1 MVAHNIFQLDGEET
15 MKIRNQISMAVLSGL
30 GFIGMAVAADQAQV
44 ATLVRIDGAAV
55 ASQDAKYV
63 PAREGMTLKEGD
75 RLMVLEGGSAILAFA
90 DGCQYELG
98 EMAMLA
104 VQGIST
110 CAANGVGVYK
120 VDPKSGIADGAVPQ
134 PQLAAIGN
142 KKARGK
148 AQCDAAAKN
157 ANPKDDCDCEER
169 RNNGDKDDDCPP
181 VAVIGGGAAAVGTGT
196 GTAGTAGA
204 TTGGVLGM
212 SVAGTAAVSAIA
224 VVGVGAAVASTNDS
238 NNNDNLIP
246 TPPLSNPPPPH
257 SN

>member
-1 MVAHNIFQLDGEET
+1 
-15 MKIRNQISMAVLSGL
+15 MKICHQISVAVLSGL
-30 GFIGMAVAADQAQV
+30 GFVGMALAADQAQV

-75 RLMVLEGGSAILAFA
+75 RLMVLEGGSAILAFT

-98 EMAMLA
+98 QMAMLA

-120 VDPKSGIADGAVPQ
+120 VDPKSGVADGATPQ

-142 KKARGK
+142 KKARSK

-157 ANPKDDCDCEER
+157 DNRNDDCDCEER
-169 RNNGDKDDDCPP
+169 RNNNDKDDDCPP
-181 VAVIGGGAAAVGTGT
+181 VAALGGGAAVAGT
-196 GTAGTAGA
+196 GTAGTAAA
-204 TTGGVLGM
+204 TTGGIMGL
-212 SVAGTAAVSAIA
+212 SAGATAA
-224 VVGVGAAVASTNDS
+224 VVGVAVVGVAAAASASN
-238 NNNDNLIP
+238 NNNDNP
-246 TPPLSNPPPPH
+246 TPPISR
-257 SN
+257 

>member
-1 MVAHNIFQLDGEET
+1 
-15 MKIRNQISMAVLSGL
+15 MKIRNQISVAVLSGL
-30 GFIGMAVAADQAQV
+30 GFVGMALAADQAQV

-75 RLMVLEGGSAILAFA
+75 RLMVLEGGSAILAFT

-98 EMAMLA
+98 QMAMLA

-120 VDPKSGIADGAVPQ
+120 VDPKSGVADGAIPQ

-142 KKARGK
+142 KKARSK

-157 ANPKDDCDCEER
+157 DNRNDDCDCEER
-169 RNNGDKDDDCPP
+169 RNNKDKDDDCPP
-181 VAVIGGGAAAVGTGT
+181 VAALGGGAAVAGT
-196 GTAGTAGA
+196 GTAGTAAA
-204 TTGGVLGM
+204 TTGGIFGLG
-212 SVAGTAAVSAIA
+212 AGATAAAVGVVAVGVAAGVSA
-224 VVGVGAAVASTNDS
+224 SNN
-238 NNNDNLIP
+238 NNNDNPIP
-246 TPPLSNPPPPH
+246 ISIQ
-257 SN
+257 

>member
-1 MVAHNIFQLDGEET
+1 
-15 MKIRNQISMAVLSGL
+15 MKIRNQINLAILSSLGL
-30 GFIGMAVAADQAQV
+30 IGMAVAADQAQV

-55 ASQDAKYV
+55 ASQDANYV

-90 DGCQYELG
+90 DGCQFELG

-104 VQGIST
+104 VQGVST
-110 CAANGVGVYK
+110 CAANGGGVYK

-142 KKARGK
+142 KKARSK

-169 RNNGDKDDDCPP
+169 RNNSDKDDDCPP
-181 VAVIGGGAAAVGTGT
+181 VAVDRWWGRRCGGYRNGWNCWGNNGRHPGYGCRGYAA
-196 GTAGTAGA
+196 
-204 TTGGVLGM
+204 
-212 SVAGTAAVSAIA
+212 
-224 VVGVGAAVASTNDS
+224 DS
-238 NNNDNLIP
+238 W
-246 TPPLSNPPPPH
+246 H
-257 SN
+257 SRCCWRCCGRVRRK

>member
-1 MVAHNIFQLDGEET
+1 
-15 MKIRNQISMAVLSGL
+15 MKIRNQISVAVLSGL
-30 GFIGMAVAADQAQV
+30 GFVGMALAADQAQV

-75 RLMVLEGGSAILAFA
+75 RLMVLEGGSAILAFT

-98 EMAMLA
+98 QMAMLA

-120 VDPKSGIADGAVPQ
+120 VDPKSGVADGATPQ

-142 KKARGK
+142 KKARSK

-157 ANPKDDCDCEER
+157 DNRNDDCDCEER
-169 RNNGDKDDDCPP
+169 GKNDDDDDDCPP
-181 VAVIGGGAAAVGTGT
+181 VVVVPPAGGAGGLM
-196 GTAGTAGA
+196 GLSAGA
-204 TTGGVLGM
+204 T
-212 SVAGTAAVSAIA
+212 AA
-224 VVGVGAAVASTNDS
+224 VVGVGVVGVAAAVSAT
-238 NNNDNLIP
+238 NNNDNNNP
-246 TPPLSNPPPPH
+246 TPPISN
-257 SN
+257 

>member
-1 MVAHNIFQLDGEET
+1 

-44 ATLVRIDGAAV
+44 ATLVRIDGAAI

-110 CAANGVGVYK
+110 CAAKGVGVYK
-120 VDPKSGIADGAVPQ
+120 VDPRSGVADGAVPQ
-134 PQLAAIGN
+134 AQLAAIGN
-142 KKARGK
+142 KKARSK

-169 RNNGDKDDDCPP
+169 RNNDDKDDDCPP
-181 VAVIGGGAAAVGTGT
+181 VALLPGATGGGA
-196 GTAGTAGA
+196 
-204 TTGGVLGM
+204 GGVL
-212 SVAGTAAVSAIA
+212 AGTTGAMVFGGAA
-224 VVGVGAAVASTNDS
+224 VVGLAAVAVAS
-238 NNNDNLIP
+238 NNNDNDNNLGPI
-246 TPPLSNPPPPH
+246 SAQ
-257 SN
+257 

>member
-1 MVAHNIFQLDGEET
+1 
-15 MKIRNQISMAVLSGL
+15 MKIRNQISVAVLSGL
-30 GFIGMAVAADQAQV
+30 GFVGMALAADQAQV

-75 RLMVLEGGSAILAFA
+75 RLMVLEGGSAILAFT

-98 EMAMLA
+98 QMAMLA

-120 VDPKSGIADGAVPQ
+120 VDPKSGIADGATPQ

-142 KKARGK
+142 KKARSK

-157 ANPKDDCDCEER
+157 ANPNDDCDCEER
-169 RNNGDKDDDCPP
+169 RNNNDKDDDCPP
-181 VAVIGGGAAAVGTGT
+181 VAVVPPGSGGTGGLMGMSAGATAAAVG
-196 GTAGTAGA
+196 
-204 TTGGVLGM
+204 
-212 SVAGTAAVSAIA
+212 
-224 VVGVGAAVASTNDS
+224 VGVIGIGAIVATTNDS
-238 NNNDNLIP
+238 DNNNP
-246 TPPLSNPPPPH
+246 VPPISR
-257 SN
+257 

>member
-1 MVAHNIFQLDGEET
+1 

-44 ATLVRIDGAAV
+44 ATLVRIDGAAI

-110 CAANGVGVYK
+110 CAAKGVGVYK
-120 VDPKSGIADGAVPQ
+120 VDPKSGVADGAVPQ
-134 PQLAAIGN
+134 AQLAAIGN
-142 KKARGK
+142 KKARSK

-169 RNNGDKDDDCPP
+169 RNNDDKDDDCPP
-181 VAVIGGGAAAVGTGT
+181 VAVVG
-196 GTAGTAGA
+196 
-204 TTGGVLGM
+204 
-212 SVAGTAAVSAIA
+212 S
-224 VVGVGAAVASTNDS
+224 GAAVAGAGGATGGILGMSAAATAAVVGAGFVGVAAAAAATNGDD
-238 NNNDNLIP
+238 NNNP
-246 TPPLSNPPPPH
+246 TPPPISN
-257 SN
+257 

>member
-1 MVAHNIFQLDGEET
+1 
-15 MKIRNQISMAVLSGL
+15 MKIRNQITMAVLSGL

-75 RLMVLEGGSAILAFA
+75 RLMVLEGGSAILSFA

-98 EMAMLA
+98 EMAVLA

-120 VDPKSGIADGAVPQ
+120 VDPKSGIADGALPQ

-142 KKARGK
+142 KKARSK
-148 AQCDAAAKN
+148 AECDRVAKN

-169 RNNGDKDDDCPP
+169 RNNDDKDDDCPP
-181 VAVIGGGAAAVGTGT
+181 VAVLGSGAAVAGTGGA
-196 GTAGTAGA
+196 
-204 TTGGVLGM
+204 TGGLLGM
-212 SVAGTAAVSAIA
+212 GAAGTAAVVGVG
-224 VVGVGAAVASTNDS
+224 VVGVAAAVAAT
-238 NNNDNLIP
+238 NNNNNNNPIP
-246 TPPLSNPPPPH
+246 RPISNP
-257 SN
+257 